1 MKLAMMFPGQ
11 GSQSVGMLA
20 SLAAAEAVV
29 RDTFAEASSAL
40 GYDLWALCQ
49 AGPEERLAETERTQ
63 PAMLAAGVAAWR
75 AWCGRGGP
83 PPSLLAGHSLGEYS
97 ALVAAEAIDF
107 RAAVTLVRL
116 RGEAMQRAVP
126 AGTGAM
132 AAILGLED
140 AAVEAAC
147 REAARGEVVQ
157 PVNYNAP
164 GQLVIAGALPA
175 VARAIE
181 ACKARGAKRAV
192 PLPVSVPSHSAL
204 MKPAADSLR
213 ERLRGLDIR
222 GPAIRVFSFD
232 GSPYTDAESIRDGLY
247 RQLFNPVRWS
257 AIVAAMI
264 GEGATLLVE
273 CGPGKVLT
281 GLARRAPG
289 GRELALQAIE
299 SPETLEAALAAAAGG
314 LQR

>member
-20 SLAAAEAVV
+20 ALAGTEPDVGA
-29 RDTFAEASSAL
+29 TFAEASAVL

-49 AGPEERLAETERTQ
+49 EGPEARLSETERTQ
-63 PAMLAAGVAAWR
+63 PAMLAAGIAVWR
-75 AWCGRGGP
+75 AWIQRGGSAP
-83 PPSLLAGHSLGEYS
+83 DMLAGHSLGEYS
-97 ALVAAEAIDF
+97 ALVAAGALEFTDAI
-107 RAAVTLVRL
+107 ALVRF

-132 AAILGLED
+132 AAILGLDD
-140 AAVEAAC
+140 AVIEAAC
-147 REAARGEVVQ
+147 AEAAQGEVVQ
-157 PVNYNAP
+157 AVNYNAP
-164 GQLVIAGALPA
+164 GQLVIAGSAAA

-204 MKPAADSLR
+204 MKPAAEALRGRLADVEVKAPSLR
-213 ERLRGLDIR
+213 VR
-222 GPAIRVFSFD
+222 SFD
-232 GSPYTDAESIRDGLY
+232 AGVYTDADSIRDGLY
-247 RQLFNPVRWS
+247 RQLFSPVRWS
-257 AIVAAMI
+257 AIVTVMMD
-264 GEGATLLVE
+264 EGAGRLFE

-289 GRELALQAIE
+289 GRDLDLRAIE
-299 SPETLEAALAAAAGG
+299 SPESLEAALAAGRGEAAS
-314 LQR
+314 